1 MAVVSTAEESSCRPG
16 FESESLIFRVNRKHL
31 KPGTRLGKVGFTDCT
46 DRIQFL
52 FNTDDSHFVLN
63 SDGVLIVQRGVDLH
77 EGHQDF
83 FVHSWDSEGN
93 KMTVPVMVL
102 LEHHYESWDAEQ
114 HHGGRRHQN
123 HHNTRLDSASIKETA
138 GHPDV
143 AVRYFPKSSNG
154 LRRRKRDWV
163 IPPFNYPENHDGPF
177 PYKIAQVRSS
187 DDKMKMVT
195 YSIMGPGVD
204 EDPKGLFTMDK
215 DTGDLYVYQRLDREK
230 QANYKV
236 LATDADEPGNDNSI
250 IKYTILS
257 QEPKLPNDHMFTIDF
272 NNGAIMVEDAGL
284 DRETY
289 PEYTL
294 EIQAA
299 DMFGEGL
306 TGKTK
311 VVLKVAD
318 RNDNAPVFIQSTVS
332 TTCVTLQFKIGSDPA
347 GWLKVDEDTGLVT
360 VKSLMDRES
369 AFVKNDTYT
378 ALILSYDD
386 DVVPATGTGTLSITL
401 EDVNDNPPFIVERNI
416 TVCRDDSTPV
426 LLTVAD
432 KDGPHHSAP
441 YNVMVD
447 EVSKPNWSAQ
457 MNTDR
462 TGVELVL
469 KSNELSGT
477 YPVILRVSDTGGL
490 EQDCFIQVKVCSCV
504 ENERV
509 CAPLRN
515 GWSVKDQIIWGVV
528 GGTLLLSM
536 VLAVLYFSTR
546 ERLKERKRYFII
558 RWRKQPDTQFQ
569 E

>member
-1 MAVVSTAEESSCRPG
+1 
-16 FESESLIFRVNRKHL
+16 
-31 KPGTRLGKVGFTDCT
+31 
-46 DRIQFL
+46 
-52 FNTDDSHFVLN
+52 
-63 SDGVLIVQRGVDLH
+63 
-77 EGHQDF
+77 
-83 FVHSWDSEGN
+83 
-93 KMTVPVMVL
+93 
-102 LEHHYESWDAEQ
+102 
-114 HHGGRRHQN
+114 
-123 HHNTRLDSASIKETA
+123 
-138 GHPDV
+138 
-143 AVRYFPKSSNG
+143 
-154 LRRRKRDWV
+154 
-163 IPPFNYPENHDGPF
+163 
-177 PYKIAQVRSS
+177 
-187 DDKMKMVT
+187 
-195 YSIMGPGVD
+195 
-204 EDPKGLFTMDK
+204 
-215 DTGDLYVYQRLDREK
+215 
-230 QANYKV
+230 
-236 LATDADEPGNDNSI
+236 
-250 IKYTILS
+250 
-257 QEPKLPNDHMFTIDF
+257 
-272 NNGAIMVEDAGL
+272 
-284 DRETY
+284 
-289 PEYTL
+289 
-294 EIQAA
+294 
-299 DMFGEGL
+299 
-306 TGKTK
+306 
-311 VVLKVAD
+311 
-318 RNDNAPVFIQSTVS
+318 
-332 TTCVTLQFKIGSDPA
+332 
-347 GWLKVDEDTGLVT
+347 
-360 VKSLMDRES
+360 MDRES

-401 EDVNDNPPFIVERNI
+401 EDVNDNPPFFVERNI

-441 YNVMVD
+441 YNMMVD

-509 CAPLRN
+509 CGPLRN

-546 ERLKERKRYFII
+546 ERLKEHKRYFII